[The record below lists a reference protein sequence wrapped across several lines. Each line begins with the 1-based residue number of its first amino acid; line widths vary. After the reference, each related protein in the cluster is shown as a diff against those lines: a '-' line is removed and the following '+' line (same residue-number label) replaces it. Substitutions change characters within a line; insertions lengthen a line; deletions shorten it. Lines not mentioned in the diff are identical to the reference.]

1 MSDTETQ
8 PAVESVEEKK
18 PDKKLKNAQQL
29 AEARIKKAQKKRE
42 QEEERKADKK
52 RLAELEERLTQSA
65 LAKKEADSSDT
76 EPDTEPPKKQ
86 VVTKQP
92 LEEDEDSTPSF
103 ADEVKKVAL
112 MGALS
117 LASFLVAKK
126 FSPPPKPTTTANSAP
141 PAKRP
146 APQQTDGFIAPPT
159 KRPAPQPFAV
169 PEPKTP
175 VGSSGFFR

>member
-8 PAVESVEEKK
+8 PIVEAVVEEKK

-29 AEARIKKAQKKRE
+29 AEARIKKAQKKKE
-42 QEEERKADKK
+42 QEEERQADKK
-52 RLAELEERLTQSA
+52 RLAELEARLTQSA

-76 EPDTEPPKKQ
+76 EPDEPPTKQ
-86 VVTKQP
+86 IVTKQP
-92 LEEDEDSTPSF
+92 LEEAEDSTPSF
-103 ADEVKKVAL
+103 ANEVKKVAL

-126 FSPPPKPTTTANSAP
+126 FSPPPKPTSAPPP

-159 KRPAPQPFAV
+159 KRHAPQPFVA

>member
-29 AEARIKKAQKKRE
+29 AEARIKKAQKKKE
-42 QEEERKADKK
+42 QEEERQADKK
-52 RLAELEERLTQSA
+52 RLAELEARLTQSA

-76 EPDTEPPKKQ
+76 EPDEPPTKQ
-86 VVTKQP
+86 IVTKP
-92 LEEDEDSTPSF
+92 LEEAEDSTPSF
-103 ADEVKKVAL
+103 ANEVKKVAL

-126 FSPPPKPTTTANSAP
+126 FSPPPKPTPAP
-141 PAKRP
+141 PPPSKRP

-159 KRPAPQPFAV
+159 KRHAPQNFAA

>member
-8 PAVESVEEKK
+8 PVVESVEEKK
-18 PDKKLKNAQQL
+18 PDRKLKNFQQL
-29 AEARIKKAQKKRE
+29 AEARVKKAQKKKE
-42 QEEERKADKK
+42 QEEERLADKK
-52 RLAELEERLTQSA
+52 RLAELEARLTQSA

-76 EPDTEPPKKQ
+76 EPDEPPTKQ

-92 LEEDEDSTPSF
+92 LEEAEDSTPSF
-103 ADEVKKVAL
+103 ANEVKKVAL

-126 FSPPPKPTTTANSAP
+126 FSPPPKPTTSAP
-141 PAKRP
+141 PPPSKRP

-159 KRPAPQPFAV
+159 KRHAPQPFAV
-169 PEPKTP
+169 PEAKTP

>member
-1 MSDTETQ
+1 MSDAETQ
-8 PAVESVEEKK
+8 PIVEAVVEEKK

-29 AEARIKKAQKKRE
+29 AEARIKKAQKKKE
-42 QEEERKADKK
+42 QEEERQADKK
-52 RLAELEERLTQSA
+52 RLAELEARLTQSA

-76 EPDTEPPKKQ
+76 EPDEPPTKQ
-86 VVTKQP
+86 VVTKP
-92 LEEDEDSTPSF
+92 LPVTENDDESPSF
-103 ADEVKKVAL
+103 ANEVKKVAL

-126 FSPPPKPTTTANSAP
+126 FSPPPKPTSAPPP

-159 KRPAPQPFAV
+159 KRHAPQPFVA

>member
-1 MSDTETQ
+1 M
-8 PAVESVEEKK
+8 EEVKK
-18 PDKKLKNAQQL
+18 PDKKLKNVQQL
-29 AEARIKKAQKKRE
+29 AEARVKKAQKKKE
-42 QEEERKADKK
+42 QEEERLADKK
-52 RLAELEERLTQSA
+52 RLAELEARLTQSA

-76 EPDTEPPKKQ
+76 EPDEPPTTKQ

-92 LEEDEDSTPSF
+92 LEEAEDSTPSF
-103 ADEVKKVAL
+103 ANEVKKVAI

-126 FSPPPKPTTTANSAP
+126 FSPPPKPTPAP
-141 PAKRP
+141 PPPLSKRP
-146 APQQTDGFIAPPT
+146 APQQTDGFISPPA
-159 KRPAPQPFAV
+159 KRHAPQPFAV

>member
-18 PDKKLKNAQQL
+18 PDKKLKNVQQL

-42 QEEERKADKK
+42 QEEERQADKK
-52 RLAELEERLTQSA
+52 RLAELEARLTQT
-65 LAKKEADSSDT
+65 AKKEADSSDT
-76 EPDTEPPKKQ
+76 EPDEPPTKQ
-86 VVTKQP
+86 IVTKP
-92 LEEDEDSTPSF
+92 LEEAEDSTPSF
-103 ADEVKKVAL
+103 ANEVKKVAL

-126 FSPPPKPTTTANSAP
+126 FSPPPKPTPAP
-141 PAKRP
+141 PPPSKRP

-159 KRPAPQPFAV
+159 KRHAPQNFAA